1 MNMEVTKR
9 LEFECCYVY
18 RKEIHAHRYKLEVT
32 VEGPQRFDDYGV
44 VISFD
49 ELLKYMKEIVPD
61 KTFIY
66 FVKDNDGVSISNAF
80 GDCNY
85 PTLGFNDPI
94 SAETLCKYLAFSL
107 QDKLNILEPG
117 INIIDLKLR
126 EDSNS
131 FVSWKPGCIFS
142 GKKI

>member
-32 VEGPQRFDDYGV
+32 VQGPQRFGDYGV

-49 ELLKYMKEIVPD
+49 NLLKYMKQVVPD
-61 KTFIY
+61 KSFIY
-66 FVKDNDGVSISNAF
+66 DTKEASGTYIGLAF
-80 GDCNY
+80 QDYGY
-85 PTLGFNDPI
+85 KAIGFDMSI
-94 SAETLCKYLAFSL
+94 SAENICNYLALSL
-107 QDKLNILEPG
+107 QDILDVKEPG
-117 INIIDLKLR
+117 IQIIDLKLR

-131 FVSWKPGCIFS
+131 FVSWKRETQ
-142 GKKI
+142 